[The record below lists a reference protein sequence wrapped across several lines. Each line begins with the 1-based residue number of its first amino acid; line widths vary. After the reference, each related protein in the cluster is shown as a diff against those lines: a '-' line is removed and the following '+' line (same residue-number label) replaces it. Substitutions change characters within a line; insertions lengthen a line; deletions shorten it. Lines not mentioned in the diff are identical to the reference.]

1 MSYEERYKEYIQLI
15 EDGLSAYFPKV
26 PTAQDRVFEAMRY
39 SLFGG
44 GKRIRPVLLLE
55 CCRAC
60 GGSVEQALPFAC
72 ALEMIHAYSLIHDDL
87 PVMDNDDL
95 RRGKP
100 TNHKVYGDA
109 MALLAGDALLN
120 QAFEVMAQEGAKLSG
135 DRAACALRAIAYISK
150 CSGASGM
157 IAGQVADMKD
167 FEPDEQRLS
176 YIEENKTAKLFM
188 AALAGGAYLAG
199 APEEITAAFEKYA
212 YNYGLAFQITDD
224 ILDETGDEALIG
236 KPIKSDE
243 KNNKLTAVKLFG
255 LDGARQLAQN
265 AVNEAVFALEGMKGT
280 KALCDLALSM
290 ADRKF

>member
-1 MSYEERYKEYIQLI
+1 MIDFASYKKIVNESL
-15 EDGLSAYFPKV
+15 EDYLPKKV
-26 PTAQDRVFEAMRY
+26 GEAKRLYESMGY
-39 SLFGG
+39 SLLSG
-44 GKRIRPVLLLE
+44 GKRLRGSMLLFSAGYCGLE
-55 CCRAC
+55 IKD
-60 GGSVEQALPFAC
+60 ALPFAC

-167 FEPDEQRLS
+167 FEPNEQRLL

-255 LDGARQLAQN
+255 LDGARQHAVK